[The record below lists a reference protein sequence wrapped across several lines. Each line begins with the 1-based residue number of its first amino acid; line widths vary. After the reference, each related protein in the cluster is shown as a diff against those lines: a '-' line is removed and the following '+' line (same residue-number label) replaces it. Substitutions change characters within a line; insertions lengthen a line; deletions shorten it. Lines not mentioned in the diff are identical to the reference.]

1 MDKLTIEAVVHPTED
16 EEKVSE
22 AMRNLFGDIVFKVTR
37 HGGEHLVSFEGDDPA
52 VLSQF
57 KRQLANEQIR
67 DAARSL
73 MLRNI
78 EGNCVR
84 FSLNKQAAYAR
95 RISFYSSGES
105 ALGPINVTIS
115 SEDPTKILQWLTA
128 KTEPIPRRQSSK
140 KRRQVTRADI
150 RSSIFKKKLEKRI

>member
-22 AMRNLFGDIVFKVTR
+22 AIRNLFGDIDLKVTEQ
-37 HGGEHLVSFEGDDPA
+37 GSEHLVSFEGEDLG

-57 KRQLANEQIR
+57 KRQLASEQIR

-73 MLRNI
+73 LLRNVEDNYI
-78 EGNCVR
+78 R
-84 FSLNKQAAYAR
+84 FSLNKQAAHAG

-105 ALGPINVTIS
+105 ALGPINVSVST
-115 SEDPTKILQWLTA
+115 EDPDKIIQWLTA
-128 KTEPIPRRQSSK
+128 KTEPIPRRQPY
-140 KRRQVTRADI
+140 RRR
-150 RSSIFKKKLEKRI
+150 R